1 MHSDSTVEADT
12 NTEHMPG
19 LNKQH
24 NLTLELFPNHS
35 ENLESSKKVKPGSR
49 GVSIRLLRQFGWSLM
64 SLFFCVF
71 CLVEPSGEEQEV
83 VIWQVFPTSGS

>member
-12 NTEHMPG
+12 NTELMPG

-35 ENLESSKKVKPGSR
+35 ENLESSKKVKPGSPTAA
-49 GVSIRLLRQFGWSLM
+49 SLRLISDWS
-64 SLFFCVF
+64 FCF
-71 CLVEPSGEEQEV
+71 D
-83 VIWQVFPTSGS
+83 